1 MLLGHLGVA
10 MTIMGAY
17 GGGASISFL
26 VLAGAELPGRDR
38 SIWGDTLPR

>member
-17 GGGASISFL
+17 GGGASIFFFFL
-26 VLAGAELPGRDR
+26 VLAGQVH
-38 SIWGDTLPR
+38 